1 MTLYAL
7 YGSKKNFDWYAWHN
21 SSGIFNP
28 ATPCNLILLPLTV
41 SQRR

>member
-7 YGSKKNFDWYAWHN
+7 YGSKKNFNWYAWHN
-21 SSGIFNP
+21 MAGISNQ
-28 ATPCNLILLPLTV
+28 ATPFKLILLPLTV